1 MSMPKYLR
9 ESTNKAPSS
18 VVVAGETFTNYI
30 FKITANEKQFPKSLR
45 YSLIKKLQTRC
56 VTMMEH
62 IYDGCN
68 KKPVTKKDFKRTV
81 KCQNQ
86 VYDDLAKLKALI
98 SVANSNANLTNYEHL
113 ADLYVNLLDAY
124 RKWVR
129 NVGRARGRAKRN
141 GMYTKKDR
149 KKTFNRNR
157 LTKLAREMDHDSDGF
172 AVLRR
177 KAE

>member
-1 MSMPKYLR
+1 MSIPKYLR

-68 KKPVTKKDFKRTV
+68 KKP
-81 KCQNQ
+81 
-86 VYDDLAKLKALI
+86 
-98 SVANSNANLTNYEHL
+98 
-113 ADLYVNLLDAY
+113 
-124 RKWVR
+124 
-129 NVGRARGRAKRN
+129 
-141 GMYTKKDR
+141 
-149 KKTFNRNR
+149 
-157 LTKLAREMDHDSDGF
+157 
-172 AVLRR
+172 RR
-177 KAE
+177 QTGL